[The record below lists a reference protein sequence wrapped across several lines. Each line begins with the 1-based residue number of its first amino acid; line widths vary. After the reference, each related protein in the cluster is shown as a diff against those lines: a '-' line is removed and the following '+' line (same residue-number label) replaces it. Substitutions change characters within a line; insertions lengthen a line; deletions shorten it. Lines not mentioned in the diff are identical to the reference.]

1 VLVLN
6 SGSSSVK
13 FALLHPASG
22 NACSALTAR
31 TRPAYRLL
39 VVRYRVL
46 VSGRVQGV
54 FFRDTC
60 RRLAQEHGVAGWVR
74 NLPDGRV
81 EAVFEGPAQDVD
93 RLVAWAHH
101 GPRHAV
107 VDHVA
112 VQAEPPEGLDT
123 FWIT

>member
-1 VLVLN
+1 VT
-6 SGSSSVK
+6 
-13 FALLHPASG
+13 P
-22 NACSALTAR
+22 
-31 TRPAYRLL
+31 

-81 EAVFEGPAQDVD
+81 EAVFEGPAEDVD

-112 VQAEPPEGLDT
+112 VQTEPPEGLDT
-123 FWIT
+123 FRIT